1 MEPIHHTKQ
10 AAKHLYLF
18 MHYFTS
24 PPPKACGIY
33 ETFSRII
40 SCRRTSSH
48 LLCPQANFSY
58 LISVTVHTKIIFH
71 TLCKQLEVSDF
82 FSHLQLKDLL
92 QNVLSQALLGN
103 AHSFKLFVSK
113 SQQSTAWMQKPKRII
128 TQGFPLVQQAHPD
141 TIICYRK
148 NSQP

>member
-18 MHYFTS
+18 IYALFYLLF
-24 PPPKACGIY
+24 PPWKACGIY

-40 SCRRTSSH
+40 SCRRTSNH

-58 LISVTVHTKIIFH
+58 LISVTVHIKIIFH

-82 FSHLQLKDLL
+82 LSHLQLKDLL
-92 QNVLSQALLGN
+92 QNVLSQAFLGN

-113 SQQSTAWMQKPKRII
+113 SQQSTAWMQKPKRKI
-128 TQGFPLVQQAHPD
+128 TQGFSLV
-141 TIICYRK
+141 
-148 NSQP
+148 